1 MKAKLGWVIVYVPDV
16 EAAFGFYE
24 ASFGLERRFL
34 SPDASF
40 GELETGETRL
50 SFATEKVGDGNFEG
64 GFQRPGPERPF
75 NIELALVFDDVPAAF
90 ARALENGASAL
101 TEPHATSWGQT
112 IAYVRDPFGTLL
124 ELATPTD

>member
-1 MKAKLGWVIVYVPDV
+1 MGDRVRAGRGGRVRL
-16 EAAFGFYE
+16 
-24 ASFGLERRFL
+24 LR
-34 SPDASF
+34 
-40 GELETGETRL
+40 GELRARAQVPLAGRELRRARDGGDEAVVRD
-50 SFATEKVGDGNFEG
+50 EKVGDGNFEG

-90 ARALENGASAL
+90 ARALDNGASAL